1 MNWVFYLDRW
11 YQATPQPV
19 VGEYKLSIPG
29 ERGYIILNRKQFVQL
44 SRLNLKLKL
53 SHPAR
58 SIKNEPGRI

>member
-11 YQATPQPV
+11 YQVTPQPV

-53 SHPAR
+53 SHPA
-58 SIKNEPGRI
+58 